1 MEGERIKRALLVTTV
16 SGFVPQFEQSNVAIL
31 QEMGY
36 EIHYASNFHHPHY
49 GLDNQRLKGSGIFC
63 HQIDF
68 VRSPFQ
74 VAANKRA
81 YLQLLALLKNESF
94 DLIHCHTPMGGVLG
108 RLAAKYSQKQ
118 EKQRAY
124 VCYTAHGFHFFRGAP
139 LRNWLFYY
147 PIERWLAHYTDCLI
161 TVNREDY
168 QLAKTFRLRKRKG
181 ISGRV
186 ERVNGVG
193 IEVGDYQKLSGVENE
208 IKKQKIAWIRKKLGI
223 EESMLF
229 FLSVGELN
237 SNKNHKIV
245 IQALAKSRANIFYAI
260 CGEGDS
266 RLLLQ
271 RMIQRYH
278 LENRVKLLGYRE
290 DILELLRAADVFV
303 FPSLREGLS
312 LSLQEA
318 MASGLPVIASDI
330 RGNRELIKEGKGG
343 WLVKPK
349 DKKGWIQAIE
359 GLHKADLIQ
368 MGKYNASCIKKYDK
382 AIVTKQMRAIYR
394 FFRGDYS

>member
-1 MEGERIKRALLVTTV
+1 
-16 SGFVPQFEQSNVAIL
+16 
-31 QEMGY
+31 
-36 EIHYASNFHHPHY
+36 
-49 GLDNQRLKGSGIFC
+49 
-63 HQIDF
+63 
-68 VRSPFQ
+68 
-74 VAANKRA
+74 
-81 YLQLLALLKNESF
+81 
-94 DLIHCHTPMGGVLG
+94 MGGVLG
-108 RLAAKYSQKQ
+108 RLAAKYSQKR

-181 ISGRV
+181 IAGRV